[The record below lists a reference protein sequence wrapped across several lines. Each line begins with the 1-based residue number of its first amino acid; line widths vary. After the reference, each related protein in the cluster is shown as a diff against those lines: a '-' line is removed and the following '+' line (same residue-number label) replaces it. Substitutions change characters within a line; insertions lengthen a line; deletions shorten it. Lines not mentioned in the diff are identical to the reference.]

1 MLRYAKRMRCILHKN
16 PSLLRIP
23 TNELLCSVGSSQLF
37 LQARQHT
44 LTRANMPAR
53 RQEAVLWVTA
63 DPTRIFVYTS
73 PQDPNTASTL
83 GGIVLALF
91 IHGLQSQSNR
101 LFIIFILVGAFC
113 PGEQGAYL
121 TKWKNCRMSAHII
134 METKSARG
142 LRDLEGEKSLQSHI
156 WLVRLQLPHLQFSSW
171 LPLCLL
177 NTLVVLI

>member
-1 MLRYAKRMRCILHKN
+1 MLRYANKDALHTHEN
-16 PSLLRIP
+16 PSLLRIS
-23 TNELLCSVGSSQLF
+23 TNELLCTADSSPLF

-91 IHGLQSQSNR
+91 IHRLHSQSNR
-101 LFIIFILVGAFC
+101 LFIIFILVEPFVLENKELIWLSAKIVICLLFS
-113 PGEQGAYL
+113 
-121 TKWKNCRMSAHII
+121 TWK
-134 METKSARG
+134 TKSARG
-142 LRDLEGEKSLQSHI
+142 LRDLEGEKSLQSRI
-156 WLVRLQLPHLQFSSW
+156 WLVRL
-171 LPLCLL
+171 
-177 NTLVVLI
+177 

>member
-1 MLRYAKRMRCILHKN
+1 MFRYAKKKEDALHTHKN

-23 TNELLCSVGSSQLF
+23 TNELLCTAGSSPLF

-91 IHGLQSQSNR
+91 IHRLHSQSNR
-101 LFIIFILVGAFC
+101 LFIIFILVWAFC

-121 TKWKNCRMSAHII
+121 TKWKNCHMSALFNTENKECEGIERFGGREVI
-134 METKSARG
+134 TK
-142 LRDLEGEKSLQSHI
+142 
-156 WLVRLQLPHLQFSSW
+156 PHLAGATLTALFVIFQLVS
-171 LPLCLL
+171 PLFA
-177 NTLVVLI
+177 